1 MNTSSTSRPPG
12 RTHRTR
18 LAVLAVAAVGLLVL
32 AVIIAVWAISANR
45 PNVPTALYLSPAAAP
60 VNDDSQISVSG
71 LGWRAG
77 EQVAICL
84 VADSSEACSA
94 ENALLVSEADAQGAL
109 QATVDAGQW
118 LQQGFTTVLAQGLD
132 SGAFASRIFRVLV
145 APERAVIASNAVG
158 DSSLPGE
165 TPVADGTV
173 NLPLIVSGEGGWQGD
188 YFDNPNLA
196 GEPVLQRVDN
206 SLSMNWG
213 NDAPAPS
220 LPTDGFSARWT
231 TRAPFLGR
239 RYIFNL
245 TADGGV
251 RLYVD
256 GQIVI
261 DRWRAEP
268 GLVSGYVD
276 LLPGEH
282 DVVVEYFNDSGP
294 AFISGG
300 WAESNDYPDWRGEY
314 FASSELTG
322 APELIRNDPAV
333 NFNWGRSG
341 PAPGV
346 LTADSFAARW
356 TRSLEFVEGTYRW
369 AMTADDGARLLVDG
383 QVVLDA
389 WQGQT
394 GQEVTAETRLD
405 AGLHT
410 VVVEL
415 HNAEGP
421 GGIALGWTV
430 VIAEETPTPEATSG
444 PTVEPTATPDQ
455 PTATPDPSVES
466 TATPTDTPTVVPGS
480 TAPPTATDDPN
491 MTATPT
497 ATHDPNATLTPTP
510 TVTPTP
516 TNGASG
522 SSTTTPTPS
531 VTATSTQ
538 TPEAMVHPVDISPF
552 FVLPGTQVT
561 LTTGD
566 WTPGTRVTVALVED
580 GQPFSQAVEVSGT
593 ALTTPSNSAQGF
605 SIQFD
610 FPTDS
615 RWQLE
620 STIRIIIHNSS
631 WTEVASDVIELREEG

>member
-1 MNTSSTSRPPG
+1 MNTSSPSHPPA
-12 RTHRTR
+12 RTNRTR
-18 LAVLAVAAVGLLVL
+18 LAVLAVAVAALLVA
-32 AVIIAVWAISANR
+32 AVIVVVWVVSANR
-45 PNVPTALYLSPAAAP
+45 PQGAATLYLSPAAAP
-60 VNDDSQISVSG
+60 VNDDSRISVSG

-84 VADSSEACSA
+84 VADSRAACSE

-109 QATVDAGQW
+109 QATIAAGQW

-132 SGAFASRIFRVLV
+132 SGALASRIFRVLV
-145 APERAVIASNAVG
+145 APERAIIAANPFG
-158 DSSLPGE
+158 DSSLPDE
-165 TPVADGTV
+165 TPIAPGDTI
-173 NLPLIVSGEGGWQGD
+173 NLPLIVSGDGGWQGD

-213 NDAPAPS
+213 NDPPAPN
-220 LPTDGFSARWT
+220 LPADGFSARWT
-231 TRAPFLGR
+231 TRAPFRGR

-268 GLVSGYVD
+268 GLVSGSVD
-276 LLPGEH
+276 LLPGQH

-300 WAESNDYPDWRGEY
+300 WAESNDFPDWRGEY
-314 FASSELTG
+314 FSNSELTG
-322 APELIRNDPAV
+322 APELMRNDAAV

-346 LTADSFAARW
+346 LPADSFAARW
-356 TRSLEFVEGTYRW
+356 TRSLEFVEGSYRW
-369 AMTADDGARLLVDG
+369 TLTADDGARLLIDG

-394 GQEVTAETRLD
+394 GQEVTAQTRLE

-415 HNAEGP
+415 HNAAGP
-421 GGIALGWTV
+421 GEIALSWTT
-430 VIAEETPTPEATSG
+430 VIAEETATPHATSG
-444 PTVEPTATPDQ
+444 PTAAMPTASSEP
-455 PTATPDPSVES
+455 PPATAEATSQA
-466 TATPTDTPTVVPGS
+466 TLTPTDTPTVVPGS
-480 TAPPTATDDPN
+480 TATPTATDDPN

-497 ATHDPNATLTPTP
+497 ATHDPNASA
-510 TVTPTP
+510 TPTP
-516 TNGASG
+516 TNGANG
-522 SSTTTPTPS
+522 SNTATPTPS
-531 VTATSTQ
+531 VTPTPTQ
-538 TPEAMVHPVDISPF
+538 TPETMVHPVDISPF

-580 GQPFSQAVEVSGT
+580 GQPFSQSVEVQGT
-593 ALTTPSNSAQGF
+593 ATTTPSNSAQGF
-605 SIQFD
+605 SIRFD
-610 FPTDS
+610 FPNDD

-620 STIRIIIHNSS
+620 STIRIIIHNQS